1 MSDEEKIIVL
11 TEFPRIRPCM
21 KVYLYR
27 DAHLLSCAKDTPAI
41 EITIIETEVKGL
53 DENVYVAISCLR
65 EDKPLIRKWI
75 EIEINHLC
83 QTYE

>member
-1 MSDEEKIIVL
+1 MNEKEKEKIIVL
-11 TEFPRIRPCM
+11 TEFPRIRPCL
-21 KVYLYR
+21 KIYLYR
-27 DAHLLSCAKDTPAI
+27 EDTPAI
-41 EITIIETEVKGL
+41 GITLIETEVKGL
-53 DENVYVAISCLR
+53 DENVYVAISCLK